1 MNRGSVLLTLRH
13 YGREPARLLPALG
26 NIGLNYIA
34 PLLAPKLVGRISGDP
49 GIGVGTTLPYV
60 LGFAGVM
67 LPATASSTCT

>member
-1 MNRGSVLLTLRH
+1 VLVALRY

-26 NIGLNYIA
+26 NVGLNCIA

-60 LGFAGVM
+60 LGFAGAM
-67 LPATASSTCT
+67 LPATASSACT